1 VTADAGGATRPARR
15 RRPRLLLASAFVAA
29 PAWLP
34 WAISRRNG
42 LASPVLTTAILGAN
56 VVVTWLFPTLKARAV
71 RLAQRSVINP
81 PVRALLFIGVLPLG
95 LALLE
100 TTGRR
105 SRQPRRT
112 PVGDGLMGHTF
123 WIVAEH
129 GADAGY
135 VRNIKEDPCVRVQIR
150 RGVRTRWYDGTA
162 TVLEGDDPYAR
173 QRQLCRRHPLRAV
186 NAAMVRVLG
195 TDLVTVRIDLNV

>member
-1 VTADAGGATRPARR
+1 MRT
-15 RRPRLLLASAFVAA
+15 S
-29 PAWLP
+29 
-34 WAISRRNG
+34 
-42 LASPVLTTAILGAN
+42 AILGAN
-56 VVVTWLFPTLKARAV
+56 VAVTWLFPTLKARVV
-71 RLAQRSVINP
+71 RVVQRYVINP
-81 PVRALLFIGVLPLG
+81 PVRALLCIGVLPLG

-105 SRQPRRT
+105 SGQARRT
-112 PVGDGLMGHTF
+112 PVGDGLISHTF

-135 VRNIKEDPCVRVQIR
+135 VRNVKADPRVRVKIR
-150 RGVRTRWYDGTA
+150 RGMRTQWYDGIA

-173 QRQLCRRHPLRAV
+173 QRQLCRRHPLRAI